1 MKAFLIFTFIFSLP
15 LSGTA
20 FGQINVA
27 DGLQLESDGEI
38 LLDDKMY
45 NFTTQGNSKIFF
57 RKQKPSEENGV
68 KYIEGNT
75 IIEFGFDNIDDKD
88 RKLQSLTTIMQI
100 KEGFNV
106 EYKKYEDSYPDK
118 GTFCSDFSGTFT
130 CFTISAYFC
139 SKLYQN
145 LGNKTNALKNKQ
157 KIMECYE
164 KVDFLRFFTT
174 IKEDPETKKLK
185 KITEENVAIMKSRL
199 TKHFGSKKTKDAFQT
214 VEFDL
219 LTEGGN
225 NDRVEYFGQL
235 MKTIN
240 ACENMFRTSA
250 VLQYGETLRSQSPTP
265 KSTGKAE

>member
-1 MKAFLIFTFIFSLP
+1 MKVLLIFTCLFTLGLTI
-15 LSGTA
+15 TA
-20 FGQINVA
+20 IGQTNVA

-57 RKQKPSEENGV
+57 RKQKSSEENGV

-118 GTFCSDFSGTFT
+118 GTFCSDFSGAFN

-219 LTEGGN
+219 LTDGGN

-250 VLQYGETLRSQSPTP
+250 VLQHGETMRSQVPTP